1 MATATF
7 PRDFYV
13 PKDRPVRVRE
23 YADVPATVV
32 IYDDFQGKPAAV
44 GWKGKA
50 QKPTFRYR
58 FRDAEHRERYIAT
71 MLERWRSWN
80 ANRAAARKE
89 RQKPHSLRVGQVLR
103 SSWGYDQTN
112 VDYYEVTRVVG
123 PRTVEIREIGQVP
136 VGERGGPSEKVAPAV
151 GRYVGEPKIKRAS
164 SDNVVRI
171 ASYAY
176 AYPYDGQP
184 AHQTGFGWGH

>member
-1 MATATF
+1 MASTVF

-13 PKDRPVRVRE
+13 PKDRPVRVRVYE
-23 YADVPATVV
+23 DVPATIVT
-32 IYDDFQGKPAAV
+32 YDSNGAPVAL

-50 QKPTFRYR
+50 QKPTFHVR
-58 FRDAEHRERYIAT
+58 FRDAARAEQYVAT

-80 ANRAAARKE
+80 ASRAEARKA

-123 PRTVEIREIGQVP
+123 PRTVEIREIGQVA
-136 VGERGGPSEKVAPAV
+136 VGERGGPSERVAPAV
-151 GRYVGEPKIKRAS
+151 GRYLGEPKIKRAS

-171 ASYAY
+171 ASYAH